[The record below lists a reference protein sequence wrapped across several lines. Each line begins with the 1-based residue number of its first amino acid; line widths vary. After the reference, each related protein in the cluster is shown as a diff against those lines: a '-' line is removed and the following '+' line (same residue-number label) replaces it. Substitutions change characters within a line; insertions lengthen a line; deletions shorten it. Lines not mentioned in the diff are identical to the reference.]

1 MKKFSLLNLVV
12 ALLLLATGATAQDV
26 NKLSLGDASC
36 MKGLSIDLPLYLET
50 TDPAIVALQFDM
62 SVPEGATISTTST
75 DSKADPTR
83 TVDHRINVRRLPS
96 GQYRVI
102 MLSPTNK
109 PFRANKGAVGTIK
122 AKLSDTAP
130 LVEGETYPL
139 AMSGVVLS
147 DSLGRNVMTASGNG
161 SLSIGANPDF
171 VVENVVLDG
180 ASTVNP
186 KDSVTISWSV
196 RNTGAADALGGFRE
210 QVSLVSTVTGESV
223 NLGTVYHNDMLLSAG
238 ASQTVTH
245 KFLVPRIVGLDGTFQ
260 VKVVLTPNSD
270 SGERREYQGN
280 NTTLSNEAKRYTMNK
295 VLYITNRTTITET
308 DNGNRYTYY
317 VERSGSRAESMTFP
331 VELTGGDSRLSL
343 SANEIELKKNSQS
356 AYVYLNVAGTT
367 ALEGDVDF
375 TIEVPAANGYAAVQ
389 SPGKLLDDEQ
399 PAIEITPSKSLLE
412 EGEQFGITLTVSRA
426 VSEDLKIKLTCQK
439 PALFKLPSSVT
450 IPAGE
455 TSVTIDAA
463 SIDDDIVSEFNSVD
477 FTASAENHI
486 SGKCC
491 IVVED
496 NDMPQLTMTL
506 TPTIVSEA
514 AGPSAIVGVITR
526 DKTNSDI
533 TIRLS
538 DNSTN
543 GDIYYS
549 TKRITLRRGQ
559 SKAEFSI
566 GIVDNQL
573 KEGDRDIEF
582 EAAIYISSC
591 NCLAGQTSGGYLC
604 DTIHVVD
611 NDGPALSI
619 TSKNG
624 NILEGSENNV
634 FTISRNDSPV
644 NDLVVQVSS
653 TGDGLTYP
661 QTVTIPAGKS
671 SVDINVA
678 LARNDVADDSRIITF
693 KVSSSQQSDNETY
706 ASGTCW
712 VMSTDQTLP
721 DAMITS
727 LNIVTNNV
735 YAGDKVVV
743 ETEIYN
749 GGYAVLPVTTPI
761 VFKHSD
767 KSQSVFLQ
775 QAIQPGETFVQ
786 RDSISSKEIAG
797 SYYLQA
803 SCDDDNIIKEINES
817 NNYSE
822 RCTLVLNP
830 LFKATAN
837 VDKDR
842 YLNSDTVYIT
852 GHVEGLYS
860 RNADVEV
867 YVKSNSTRNT
877 IITKTDENGDYKATW
892 VPVGNQAGRFIVGAC
907 TVGENLSTEMDA
919 FDVYGMRRYDSGFIL
934 DELET
939 GETAENYLHLLNHG
953 SLPLTG
959 LNVIAEYNTA
969 TAKIDFTGITSLQP
983 GENGRITYTI
993 EGLTPSE
1000 GKDWEKINIR
1010 IESAEGAVFEQ
1021 TAYYYVRS
1029 SKPVLKASL
1038 NEINT
1043 TIIKGETR
1051 NYEIL
1056 LTNQGRGETGAVTV
1070 DLGNVGWL
1078 KTATPTKMPS
1088 MAQGDSAVIVLQ
1100 MTPMAQTEL
1109 NSVYK
1114 GNFVISCENGSSV
1127 NIRYFLEVVSE
1138 STGTLVVDVQDE
1150 FTLNTA
1156 EAPHVEGATVNVL
1169 HPVTQKLLRQYV
1181 TGTDGLA
1188 TFDMLPEG
1196 RYIVKVTHPK
1206 HSSRTMDVIVDPERT
1221 TKYVAF
1227 IEYSAITV
1235 EMKYEPTEI
1244 EDEYN
1249 IVTTVKYETNVPKPV
1264 VVLDIP
1270 DKIILDSI
1278 QTPYV
1283 FYATM
1288 TNVGL
1293 VTASQA
1299 RFSIPEEVNGYYFS
1313 PLIEG
1318 PWDILPHQTIT
1329 IPVEITKM
1337 VEGEPSRVRGN
1348 RAAQPRRGAA
1358 CGIEALGQF
1367 FDHCAGVS
1375 PERFVRDRMQIGTS
1389 CIQIGDVLAG
1399 IIPPSSG
1406 GDPAPPGGGGS
1417 SSSGSAGGG
1426 ASGGGGTS
1434 VVSCDPWLQE
1444 NGGETIDNMVGGA
1457 NPVTGAGFAASGLA
1471 NGDPT
1476 GAITM
1481 AAGTAFSAAGK
1492 EGAAIMVD
1500 VADRANGMGLFSGS
1514 GSAAYRGEWPGV
1526 YNISASKT
1534 AAQRNSG
1541 VVIVDNVDFES
1552 VYSHEMKVVSGMVKR
1567 IYLSIAAAD
1576 KRKHMIEETPMFF
1589 NNEYF
1594 TEDVPSSDTISAEL
1608 PAEYPSWLRVW
1619 CNNVQMP
1626 LSVYYHFILV
1636 YHELFGD
1643 WGYMYLAP
1651 DDLAEYFVYYNKW
1664 INEGRTSVTIE
1675 DFPSMPN
1682 YDTFKF
1688 AKEKLV
1694 ERVNN
1699 TLKIRNNEEVE
1710 GDNYI
1715 DYDYLQRCYDNM
1727 LEARKAAQRMGYEDE
1742 VELYNVESDK
1752 CLEYLTKSSSSMCA
1766 TVTLQIEQKMTMT
1779 RQAVRGTLTVYNA
1792 SESEAMKDVTL
1803 NLVVTDPYGNIA
1815 DSHIMEIQTEEKTGF
1830 TGEDDFESGWE
1841 LAPKE
1846 TGVAKILF
1854 IPTKY
1859 AAPTEPMQYTFSGS
1873 ISFID
1878 PFTGLEMTREL
1889 EAERLTVNPSPNL
1902 ELVYF
1907 MQRDIFGDDALTD
1920 EVEPIVPSQ
1929 FSLLINNKG
1938 YGDATKVKMLTQ
1950 QPKVVEN
1957 EKGLLVDIQIES
1969 SQLNGGDKVLA
1980 MGESV
1985 ATDFGTIPAM
1995 SQVYAQWWMTSSLT
2009 GHFVEY
2015 DVKATHVTSY
2025 DNPDLSLLDSVHIH
2039 ELIHQIEV
2047 PLVLN
2052 NPKLLGFLVNDEEDY
2067 EDRPDII
2074 YMTNGE
2080 TYPVYAATG
2089 VAAMGTEA
2097 DSWELTVNPDRNG
2110 WCYGNIPDPTAGKQQ
2125 IKRIVRKSDG
2135 AEIPLANFW
2144 QTDRTLIDKLEP
2156 VYENLLHFADTISVA
2171 GDCYVLYFSKKPE
2184 NVLQVQSFSGVP
2196 NNNDITKKAVD
2207 TVTVEFNLP
2216 IDPATFTT
2224 DDIKLLFQGELVDV
2238 SKVKITA
2245 INNKVFKLYM
2255 GELTTLDGYYSL
2267 TVNTNNIIDAT
2278 GEPGVNGKMTGWI
2291 QASDGKANFTMEC
2304 LPEGA
2309 GVLTP
2314 GTSKQDYE
2322 GDVAVSAVANDGYR
2336 FLYWMCDDVI
2346 LSEDAETVVPM
2357 FGPKTVTAVFQPV
2370 QYNVNIIYSRS
2381 RGTVMGAGSG
2391 MFGYN
2396 QEVSIKAE
2404 ALDGYYF
2411 RGWKHGDEIVSTE
2424 PELTFTVNGED
2435 EYEALFEPVEL
2446 VTVFLDENAADNT
2459 SMFDDT
2465 YGKHYKIT
2473 MNRKLSAWQ
2482 WNTFCVPFDISEQQ
2496 INKTWGYATMIVQL
2510 TKVENDR
2517 MYFTSAFNIKAGVPY
2532 LIKPER
2538 TVETPYLTYNN
2549 NIVVESE
2556 PVIVDHDGI
2565 RYEGNYTPHE
2575 WNPADEYYYGV
2586 KSNNIIQAKE
2596 STAALKGMRGYFVI
2610 PQGRKAMIYIG
2621 DKITGISETVEEKG
2635 NGNAGI
2641 YNLQGVYLGNDAST
2655 LAPGV
2660 YIVNG
2665 QKCVV
2670 K

>member
-36 MKGLSIDLPLYLET
+36 MKGLSIDLPLYLEN

-83 TVDHRINVRRLPS
+83 TVDHRINVRLLPS

-139 AMSGVVLS
+139 AMSGLVLS

-171 VVENVVLDG
+171 VIENVVLNG

-210 QVSLVSTVTGESV
+210 QVSLVSATTGESV

-280 NTTLSNEAKRYTMNK
+280 NTTLSNEATRYTMNK
-295 VLYITNRTTITET
+295 VLYITNRTSITET
-308 DNGNRYTYY
+308 DNGNRYTYN

-356 AYVYLNVAGTT
+356 AYVYLNVAGNTT
-367 ALEGDVDF
+367 LEGDVDF
-375 TIEVPAANGYAAVQ
+375 AIAMPATNGYQAVE
-389 SPGKLLDDEQ
+389 SRGRLIDNEL

-412 EGEQFGITLTVSRA
+412 EGEQFGIILTVSRA

-455 TSVTIDAA
+455 KGDTIDAVA
-463 SIDDDIVSEFNSVD
+463 IDDDVVSEINAVD
-477 FTASAENHI
+477 FTASAEKHI

-496 NDMPQLTMTL
+496 NDMPQLTMRL

-538 DNSTN
+538 DNSIN

-549 TKRITLRRGQ
+549 TKRITLKRGQ

-573 KEGDRDIEF
+573 KEGDRDVEF

-604 DTIHVVD
+604 DTIHIVD

-644 NDLVVQVSS
+644 NDLVVQVTS

-678 LARNDVADDSRIITF
+678 MARNEVSNDSRVITF
-693 KVSSSQQSDNETY
+693 KATSDGY

-721 DAMITS
+721 DAMITT

-761 VFKHSD
+761 IFKHSD

-877 IITKTDENGDYKATW
+877 IMARTDENGDYEAKW

-907 TVGENLSTEMDA
+907 TIGENLNEEMDA
-919 FDVYGMRRYDSGFIL
+919 FDVYGMRRYDSGFIK

-939 GETAENYLHLLNHG
+939 GETAGNYLHLLNHG

-959 LNVIAEYNTA
+959 LKVIAEYNTA

-993 EGLTPSE
+993 EGLVPTE

-1051 NYEIL
+1051 DYEIHI
-1056 LTNQGRGETGAVTV
+1056 TNQGRGETGAVTV

-1138 STGTLVVDVQDE
+1138 STGTLVIDVQDE

-1188 TFDMLPEG
+1188 TFDKLPEG

-1348 RAAQPRRGAA
+1348 RAAQQRRGAA

-1444 NGGETIDNMVGGA
+1444 NGDETIDNMVGGV
-1457 NPVTGAGFAASGLA
+1457 NPVAGAGFAASGMA

-1476 GAITM
+1476 GALTM

-1514 GSAAYRGEWPGV
+1514 GSAAYRGEWSDI
-1526 YNISASKT
+1526 YNTKASK
-1534 AAQRNSG
+1534 AAVKRNSG
-1541 VVIVDNVDFES
+1541 VVVVDNVDFES
-1552 VYSHEMKVVSGMVKR
+1552 VYSFEMKAVSEMVKR

-1727 LEARKAAQRMGYEDE
+1727 FEARKAAQRMGYEDE

-1792 SESEAMKDVTL
+1792 SESEAMKNVTL

-1815 DSHIMEIQTEEKTGF
+1815 DSHIMEIQTEEKSGF

-1907 MQRDIFGDDALTD
+1907 MQRDIFGDDALTE

-1950 QPKVVEN
+1950 QPKIIEN
-1957 EKGLLVDIQIES
+1957 EKGLMVDIQIES
-1969 SQLNGGDKVLA
+1969 SQLNGSDKVLA
-1980 MGESV
+1980 MGESI

-2039 ELIHQIEV
+2039 ELIHQIEI
-2047 PLVLN
+2047 PLATN
-2052 NPKLLGFLVNDEEDY
+2052 TPKLLGFLVNDEEDY

-2089 VAAMGTEA
+2089 AATESA
-2097 DSWELTVNPDRNG
+2097 ESDCWELTVNPDRNG
-2110 WCYGNIPDPTAGKQQ
+2110 WCYGNIPDPTAGQQQ

-2156 VYENLLHFADTISVA
+2156 VYENLLHFADTMSIA
-2171 GDCYVLYFSKKPE
+2171 GDSYVLYFSKKPE

-2196 NNNDITKKAVD
+2196 NKNDITKEAVD
-2207 TVTVEFNLP
+2207 TVTVEFNQP

-2224 DDIKLLFQGELVDV
+2224 DDIKLLFQGEPVDV

-2278 GEPGVNGKMTGWI
+2278 GEPGVNGKMAGWI

-2304 LPEGA
+2304 LPQGA

-2314 GTSKQDYE
+2314 GTSKQEYE
-2322 GDVAVSAVANDGYR
+2322 GSVTISAVANDGYR
-2336 FLYWMCDDVI
+2336 FLYWQCDETMI
-2346 LSEDAETVVPM
+2346 SEDAETVVSM
-2357 FGPKTVTAVFQPV
+2357 YGPKTVTAVFQPV
-2370 QYNVNIIYSRS
+2370 QYNVNIIYNRA
-2381 RGTVMGAGSG
+2381 RGSVEGAGTG

-2396 QEVSIKAE
+2396 QEVTLKAE

-2411 RGWKHGDEIVSTE
+2411 AGWKHGEEIISEE
-2424 PELTFTVNGED
+2424 PELAFTVQGED
-2435 EYEALFEPVEL
+2435 EYEAVFEPVEL
-2446 VTVFLDENAADNT
+2446 VSVFLDENAADNT

-2510 TKVENDR
+2510 TKVEDDR

-2575 WNPADEYYYGV
+2575 WNPANEYYYGV

-2610 PQGRKAMIYIG
+2610 PQGRKAIIYIG
-2621 DKITGISETVEEKG
+2621 DNFTGISEVVDDTR

-2641 YNLQGVYLGNDAST
+2641 YNLQGVYIGNDAEA
-2655 LAPGV
+2655 LLPGV

>member
-1 MKKFSLLNLVV
+1 MKKFRLLNLAV
-12 ALLLLATGATAQDV
+12 ALLLLATGAVAQDV

-36 MKGLSIDLPLYLET
+36 MKGLSIDLPLYLEN

-62 SVPEGATISTTST
+62 SVPEGATISTTSS

-109 PFRANKGAVGTIK
+109 PFRANKGAIGTIK

-139 AMSGVVLS
+139 TMSGVVLS

-171 VVENVVLDG
+171 VVENVVLNG

-308 DNGNRYTYY
+308 DNGNRYTYN
-317 VERSGSRAESMTFP
+317 VERSGSRAEQMTFP
-331 VELTGGDSRLSL
+331 VNLAGGDSRLSL
-343 SANEIELKKNSQS
+343 SANEVEFKKNSQS
-356 AYVYLNVAGTT
+356 VYVYLNVAGTT

-375 TIEVPAANGYAAVQ
+375 AIEVPAANGYAAVQ
-389 SPGKLLDDEQ
+389 SIGKLFDDEQ
-399 PAIEITPSKSLLE
+399 PSIEITPSKSLLE
-412 EGEQFGITLTVSRA
+412 EGEQFGITLTVSRT

-455 TSVTIDAA
+455 KSVTIDAVA
-463 SIDDDIVSEFNSVD
+463 IDDDVVSEFNSVD
-477 FTASAENHI
+477 FTASAEKHI

-496 NDMPQLTMTL
+496 NDMPQLTMRL
-506 TPTIVSEA
+506 TPTIISEA

-538 DNSTN
+538 DNSIN

-549 TKRITLRRGQ
+549 TKRITLKRGQ

-573 KEGDRDIEF
+573 KEGDRDVEF

-591 NCLAGQTSGGYLC
+591 NCLAGLTSGGYLC

-693 KVSSSQQSDNETY
+693 KVSSRQQSDNETY

-749 GGYAVLPVTTPI
+749 GGYATLPFTTPL
-761 VFKHSD
+761 FYSHGNKTER
-767 KSQSVFLQ
+767 VFLRKSVE
-775 QAIQPGETFVQ
+775 PGETFVQ
-786 RDSISSKEIAG
+786 RDSISSMDIAG
-797 SYYLQA
+797 NYYLQVH
-803 SCDDDNIIKEINES
+803 CDRENMIKEINDA
-817 NNYSE
+817 NNQSE

-877 IITKTDENGDYKATW
+877 IMARTDENGDYEAKW

-959 LNVIAEYNTA
+959 LKVIAEYNTV

-1029 SKPVLKASL
+1029 SKPVLKASV

-1051 NYEIL
+1051 DYEIHI
-1056 LTNQGRGETGAVTV
+1056 TNQGRGETGTITV

-1088 MAQGDSAVIVLQ
+1088 MAQGDSAVVVLQ
-1100 MTPMAQTEL
+1100 MTPMAQDEL

-1138 STGTLVVDVQDE
+1138 STGTLVIDVQDE

-1221 TKYVAF
+1221 TKYAAF

-1235 EMKYEPTEI
+1235 EMRYEPTEI

-1278 QTPYV
+1278 QTPYI

-1337 VEGEPSRVRGN
+1337 VEGEPSRVRGS

-1375 PERFVRDRMQIGTS
+1375 AEQFVKDRMQIGNS
-1389 CIQIGDVLAG
+1389 CIQIGDIISG
-1399 IIPPSSG
+1399 IIPTTSP
-1406 GDPAPPGGGGS
+1406 DPGPPGGGSKEIIG
-1417 SSSGSAGGG
+1417 SGSGG
-1426 ASGGGGTS
+1426 ASGGGGTA
-1434 VVSCDPWLQE
+1434 VVHCDPYLQ
-1444 NGGETIDNMVGGA
+1444 NCGDDIID
-1457 NPVTGAGFAASGLA
+1457 
-1471 NGDPT
+1471 
-1476 GAITM
+1476 
-1481 AAGTAFSAAGK
+1481 
-1492 EGAAIMVD
+1492 GAATSGGKMGAWEAGWNFLDCGSEPPIDLPEIPKKPKKVQINQRFKAAER
-1500 VADRANGMGLFSGS
+1500 VIANSEAEQ
-1514 GSAAYRGEWPGV
+1514 AA
-1526 YNISASKT
+1526 NIYEIYKWEMDSISQCMRT
-1534 AAQRNSG
+1534 AYIFA
-1541 VVIVDNVDFES
+1541 V
-1552 VYSHEMKVVSGMVKR
+1552 
-1567 IYLSIAAAD
+1567 AAD
-1576 KRKHMIEETPMFF
+1576 KRKHLIEATPLFFCNDFF
-1589 NNEYF
+1589 NEDAPLNE
-1594 TEDVPSSDTISAEL
+1594 EISADL
-1608 PAEYPSWLRVW
+1608 PSVYPSWQRVW
-1619 CNNVQMP
+1619 LNNIQIP
-1626 LSVYYHFILV
+1626 QSSSYHLHLK
-1636 YHELFGD
+1636 YHEIFGD
-1643 WGYMYLAP
+1643 WGFHFLTEEEIETFIVHY
-1651 DDLAEYFVYYNKW
+1651 EKW
-1664 INEGRTSVTIE
+1664 VAEGRTSVTAA
-1675 DFPSMPN
+1675 DFPAMSN
-1682 YDTFKF
+1682 YDAVVI
-1688 AKEKLV
+1688 AKERLL
-1694 ERVNN
+1694 ERINN
-1699 TLKIRNNEEVE
+1699 TLRVLNGEEVDGDYYIHE
-1710 GDNYI
+1710 DYIEACDNY
-1715 DYDYLQRCYDNM
+1715 M

-1742 VELYNVESDK
+1742 WNLYDEETEK
-1752 CLEYLTKSSSSMCA
+1752 FIGYLTKDRSSTCA

-1792 SESEAMKDVTL
+1792 SESEAMKNVTL

-1815 DSHIMEIQTEEKTGF
+1815 DSHIMEIHTEEKSGF
-1830 TGEDDFESGWE
+1830 TGEDDFESGWD

-1950 QPKVVEN
+1950 QPKIIEN

-1985 ATDFGTIPAM
+1985 ATDFGTIPAL

-2047 PLVLN
+2047 PLVRN

-2089 VAAMGTEA
+2089 VAAMGAEA
-2097 DSWELTVNPDRNG
+2097 DTWELTVHPEKSG
-2110 WCYGNIPDPTAGKQQ
+2110 WCYGNMPDPTAGKQQ

-2156 VYENLLHFADTISVA
+2156 VYENLLHFADTMSIA
-2171 GDCYVLYFSKKPE
+2171 GDSYTLYFSKKPE
-2184 NVLQVQSFSGVP
+2184 NVLQVLSFSGVP
-2196 NNNDITKKAVD
+2196 NKNDITKEAVD
-2207 TVTVEFNLP
+2207 TVTVGFNKP

-2224 DDIKLLFQGELVDV
+2224 DDIQLLFQGESVDV
-2238 SKVKITA
+2238 SKVKIIRTDD
-2245 INNKVFKLYM
+2245 KVFKLYV

-2267 TVNTNNIIDAT
+2267 TVNTNNIIDTT

-2291 QASDGKANFTMEC
+2291 QVSDGKANFTMEC

-2314 GTSKQDYE
+2314 GTSKQEYE
-2322 GDVAVSAVANDGYR
+2322 GDVAVSAVANEGYR
-2336 FLYWMCDDVI
+2336 FLYWKSGDEI
-2346 LSEDAETVVPM
+2346 ISEDARTVVSM
-2357 FGPKTVTAVFQPV
+2357 FGPKTVTAVFQPI
-2370 QYNVNIIYSRS
+2370 QYNVNIIYSRA
-2381 RGTVMGAGSG
+2381 RGSVEGAGSG
-2391 MFGYN
+2391 MFSYN
-2396 QEVSIKAE
+2396 QEIKLKATAASGYFFVGWRHEGEIIETDAE
-2404 ALDGYYF
+2404 L
-2411 RGWKHGDEIVSTE
+2411 E
-2424 PELTFTVNGED
+2424 FTVKGED
-2435 EYEALFEPVEL
+2435 EYEAVFEPIEV
-2446 VTVFLDENAADNT
+2446 VAVFLDENSADNT
-2459 SMFDDT
+2459 SMFADT
-2465 YGKHYKIT
+2465 NGKHYKIT

-2482 WNTFCVPFDISEQQ
+2482 WNPFCVPFDVSEQQ

-2510 TKVENDR
+2510 TKVEDDK
-2517 MYFTSAFNIKAGVPY
+2517 MYFTSAYNIKAGVPY
-2532 LIKPER
+2532 LVKPER
-2538 TVETPYLTYNN
+2538 TVETPYFTYDN
-2549 NIVVESE
+2549 NIVVENE
-2556 PVIVDHDGI
+2556 PIVTDFDGI
-2565 RYEGNYTPHE
+2565 RFAGNYTPHE

-2586 KSNNIIQAKE
+2586 KSNNIIKAKE
-2596 STAALKGMRGYFVI
+2596 STAALKGMRGYFII
-2610 PQGRKAMIYIG
+2610 PQGRKAIIYIG
-2621 DKITGISETVEEKG
+2621 DNFTGISETVEEMG
-2635 NGNAGI
+2635 NSNAGI
-2641 YNLQGVYLGNDAST
+2641 YNLQGVYLGNDASS
-2655 LAPGV
+2655 LAPGI

>member
-12 ALLLLATGATAQDV
+12 AMLLLATGATAQDV

-36 MKGLSIDLPLYLET
+36 MKGLSIDLPLYLEN

-83 TVDHRINVRRLPS
+83 TVDHRINVRQLSS

-109 PFRANKGAVGTIK
+109 PFRANKGTIGTIK

-171 VVENVVLDG
+171 VVENVVLNG

-280 NTTLSNEAKRYTMNK
+280 NTTLSNEATRYTMNK
-295 VLYITNRTTITET
+295 VLYITNRTKITET
-308 DNGNRYTYY
+308 DYGNSYTYN

-389 SPGKLLDDEQ
+389 SIGKLFDDEQ
-399 PAIEITPSKSLLE
+399 PSIEITPSKSLLE
-412 EGEQFGITLTVSRA
+412 EGEQFGITLTVSRV

-455 TSVTIDAA
+455 KSVTIDATA
-463 SIDDDIVSEFNSVD
+463 IDDDVVSEFNSVD
-477 FTASAENHI
+477 FTASAEKHI

-538 DNSTN
+538 DNSIN

-573 KEGDRDIEF
+573 KEGDRDVEF

-634 FTISRNDSPV
+634 FTISRNDSPL
-644 NDLVVQVSS
+644 NDLVVQVTS

-749 GGYAVLPVTTPI
+749 GGYATLPFTTPL
-761 VFKHSD
+761 FYSHGNKTER
-767 KSQSVFLQ
+767 VFLRKSVE
-775 QAIQPGETFVQ
+775 PGETFVQ
-786 RDSISSKEIAG
+786 RDSISSMDIAG
-797 SYYLQA
+797 NYYLQVH
-803 SCDDDNIIKEINES
+803 CDRENMIKEINDA
-817 NNYSE
+817 NNQSE

-877 IITKTDENGDYKATW
+877 IMARTDENGDYEAKW

-907 TVGENLSTEMDA
+907 TIGENLNEEMDA

-939 GETAENYLHLLNHG
+939 GETVGNYLHLLNHG

-959 LNVIAEYNTA
+959 LKVIAEYNTA

-993 EGLTPSE
+993 EGLVPSE

-1078 KTATPTKMPS
+1078 KTATPTRMPS

-1138 STGTLVVDVQDE
+1138 STGTLVIDVQDE

-1181 TGTDGLA
+1181 TGADGLA

-1434 VVSCDPWLQE
+1434 AVSCDPYLQ
-1444 NGGETIDNMVGGA
+1444 NCGDDIID
-1457 NPVTGAGFAASGLA
+1457 
-1471 NGDPT
+1471 
-1476 GAITM
+1476 
-1481 AAGTAFSAAGK
+1481 
-1492 EGAAIMVD
+1492 GAATSGGKMGAWDAGWNFLDCGSEPPFDLPEIPEKPKKVQINQRFKAAER
-1500 VADRANGMGLFSGS
+1500 VIANSEAEQ
-1514 GSAAYRGEWPGV
+1514 AANIYEIYKWEMDSISQCMRTA
-1526 YNISASKT
+1526 YISA
-1534 AAQRNSG
+1534 
-1541 VVIVDNVDFES
+1541 V
-1552 VYSHEMKVVSGMVKR
+1552 
-1567 IYLSIAAAD
+1567 AAD
-1576 KRKHMIEETPMFF
+1576 KRKHLIEATPLFFCNDFF
-1589 NNEYF
+1589 NEDAPLNE
-1594 TEDVPSSDTISAEL
+1594 EISADL
-1608 PAEYPSWLRVW
+1608 PSVYPSWQRVW
-1619 CNNVQMP
+1619 LNNIQIP
-1626 LSVYYHFILV
+1626 QSSSYHLHLK
-1636 YHELFGD
+1636 YHEIFGD
-1643 WGYMYLAP
+1643 WGFHFLTEEEIETFIVHY
-1651 DDLAEYFVYYNKW
+1651 EKW
-1664 INEGRTSVTIE
+1664 VAEGRTSVTAA
-1675 DFPSMPN
+1675 DFPAMSN
-1682 YDTFKF
+1682 YDAVVI
-1688 AKEKLV
+1688 AKERLL
-1694 ERVNN
+1694 ERINN
-1699 TLKIRNNEEVE
+1699 TLRVLNGEEVDGDYYIHE
-1710 GDNYI
+1710 DYIEACDNY
-1715 DYDYLQRCYDNM
+1715 M

-1742 VELYNVESDK
+1742 WNLYDEETEK
-1752 CLEYLTKSSSSMCA
+1752 FIGYLTKDRSSTCA
-1766 TVTLQIEQKMTMT
+1766 TVTLQIEQKLTMT

-1792 SESEAMKDVTL
+1792 SESEAMKNVTL

-1830 TGEDDFESGWE
+1830 TGEDDFESGWD
-1841 LAPKE
+1841 LAAKE

-1907 MQRDIFGDDALTD
+1907 MQRDIYGDDALTE
-1920 EVEPIVPSQ
+1920 EVEPIIPAQ

-1950 QPKVVEN
+1950 QPKIVEN
-1957 EKGLLVDIQIES
+1957 EKGLMVDFEIIS

-2039 ELIHQIEV
+2039 ELIHQIEI
-2047 PLVLN
+2047 PLATN
-2052 NPKLLGFLVNDEEDY
+2052 TPKLLGFLANDEEDY

-2074 YMTNGE
+2074 YMTNSE
-2080 TYPVYAATG
+2080 TYPVYKATGAATES
-2089 VAAMGTEA
+2089 AES
-2097 DSWELTVNPDRNG
+2097 DCWELAVYPEKGG
-2110 WCYGNIPDPTAGKQQ
+2110 WVYGNVPDPTAGQQ
-2125 IKRIVRKSDG
+2125 ELIRIVRKSDG
-2135 AEIPLANFW
+2135 AELPLANFW
-2144 QTDRTLIDKLEP
+2144 QTDRTMIDKLEP
-2156 VYENLLHFADTISVA
+2156 VYENLLHFADTMAIA
-2171 GDCYVLYFSKKPE
+2171 GDSYKLYFSKKKE
-2184 NVLQVQSFSGVP
+2184 NALAVKSFSGLPEDDTYTRV
-2196 NNNDITKKAVD
+2196 AVD
-2207 TVTVEFNLP
+2207 TVVVEFNKP
-2216 IDPATFTT
+2216 IDSSTFTT
-2224 DDIKLLFQGELVDV
+2224 DDIKLLFQGELVDM
-2238 SKVKITA
+2238 SKVKIVRSDD
-2245 INNKVFKLYM
+2245 KVFKLYV
-2255 GELTTLDGYYSL
+2255 GDITTLDGYYSL
-2267 TVNTNNIIDAT
+2267 TVNTANIEDTEGET
-2278 GEPGVNGKMTGWI
+2278 GEYGKMAGWI
-2291 QASDGKANFTMEC
+2291 QVSDGKANFTMEC
-2304 LPEGA
+2304 LPQGA

-2314 GTSKQDYE
+2314 GTSKQEYE
-2322 GDVAVSAVANDGYR
+2322 GSVTISAVANDGYR
-2336 FLYWMCDDVI
+2336 FLYWQCDETMI
-2346 LSEDAETVVPM
+2346 SEDAETVVSM
-2357 FGPKTVTAVFQPV
+2357 YGPKTVTAVFQPV
-2370 QYNVNIIYSRS
+2370 QYNVNIIYNKA
-2381 RGTVMGAGSG
+2381 RGSVEGAGTG

-2396 QEVSIKAE
+2396 QEVTLKAE

-2411 RGWKHGDEIVSTE
+2411 AGWKHGEEIISEE
-2424 PELTFTVNGED
+2424 PELAFTVQGED
-2435 EYEALFEPVEL
+2435 EYEAVFEPVEL
-2446 VTVFLDENAADNT
+2446 VSVFLDENAADNT

-2575 WNPADEYYYGV
+2575 WNPANEYYYGV

-2621 DKITGISETVEEKG
+2621 DGFTGIGEVVDENSNE
-2635 NGNAGI
+2635 NSGI

-2655 LAPGV
+2655 LAPGI